1 MARAT
6 AGCAAVWGP
15 ATRARAGCAAV
26 WRGAFRPVTGC
37 AAVWEGCV
45 PVVAGCA
52 AVWQGI
58 DRATAGC
65 AALWSGQGE
74 RLVTGCAAVW
84 EGGEQPAPPEPPTP
98 APQPDGI
105 RVVTG
110 GVEID
115 PVRISVTWSREQA
128 IIEAELELPDEA
140 HFPLARHRPVTLEL
154 WGYAF
159 SLVVDGRSRSE
170 RFGSHAWTIR
180 LVSSAVAL
188 DSPWAKPVE
197 GELTGQASAIAA
209 RLAGDIPLTWRC
221 VDWRI
226 GPGRWIAAGTSPREL
241 LQTLATATGA
251 ALTSDPDGGLRIAP
265 LYPVS
270 PPDWP
275 GSEPAAVLTAS
286 GEVIGLDLSDERR
299 EGVNAI
305 TVTDAGASQ
314 GDLRIEEDEATRTAT
329 TVELLVYQIPW
340 TDEVDLSHRGDPRY
354 AALTPLGVEE
364 RVVEDEEI
372 IIDAGEGRARH
383 PIYAVIAARYNW
395 VNLGAPTY
403 SEDGSVKTAIRGE
416 SIMLLSYRTRA
427 RRFLAREARQTDLL
441 VVARDGED

>member
-6 AGCAAVWGP
+6 AGCAAVWGL
-15 ATRARAGCAAV
+15 ATRLRAGCAAV

-37 AAVWEGCV
+37 AAVWEGGV

-84 EGGEQPAPPEPPTP
+84 EGGEQPAPPDPPTP
-98 APQPDGI
+98 AEQPDGI

-159 SLVVDGRSRSE
+159 SLVVDGRTRSE

-180 LVSSAVAL
+180 LVSPAAAL

-209 RLAGDIPLTWRC
+209 RLAGDVPLAWNC

-226 GPGRWIAAGTSPREL
+226 GPGRWIAAGNSPREL
-241 LQTLATATGA
+241 LQALATAVGA

-275 GSEPAAVLTAS
+275 AATPAAVLAATDA
-286 GEVIGLDLSDERR
+286 VIGLDLSDERR
-299 EGVNAI
+299 DGVNAV

-314 GDLRIEEDEATRTAT
+314 GDLRIEEDEATKTAT
-329 TVELLVYQIPW
+329 TVELLIYQIPW
-340 TDEVDLSHRGDPRY
+340 RGDFDTRHCGDPRY
-354 AALTPLGVEE
+354 AAITPLRIEE
-364 RVVEDEEI
+364 PVVENEEI
-372 IIDAGEGRARH
+372 IIDGGEGRARYPVH
-383 PIYAVIAARYNW
+383 AVIAARYNW
-395 VNLGAPTY
+395 VNLGAPAY
-403 SEDGSVKTAIRGE
+403 GEDGTITTPVPGE
-416 SIMLLSYRTRA
+416 SILLLSYRTR
-427 RRFLAREARQTDLL
+427 RLRCLAREARRRDLL
-441 VVARDGED
+441 VVSEDGED